1 MGRTARSTTNA
12 SQSKYKEFAFDS
24 GANTASGRIYTDS
37 VKKTDKSQSYGLSLT
52 INGLVIVGC
61 RLVMT
66 ANSNFISLPSYKA
79 SNGEFKNLVYM
90 VEEED
95 IKFLRDLAAEIV
107 KVI

>member
-1 MGRTARSTTNA
+1 MGRAARSTSTSTTKN
-12 SQSKYKEFAFDS
+12 YKEFAFDS
-24 GANTASGRIYTDS
+24 GANTASGRIYTDN

-61 RLVMT
+61 KLVMT

-79 SNGEFKNLVYM
+79 SNGEFKSLVYM

-95 IKFLRDLAAEIV
+95 VKFLKDLAAEIV